1 MVCTY
6 CMPEGYISLKSAV
19 YQGQHITALQAKQY
33 GLIEC
38 AAQPAWQLPP
48 DEIGIGY
55 NTFTD
60 AGRKYLARAF
70 GGCTPVSDY
79 ICTYF
84 GIGNSDT
91 PVTVD
96 DTTLASPITLS
107 NGDTKKLVDSIT
119 YTDFTAAIQFTIG
132 ASDGNGNLI
141 RETGLFAGDGTL
153 LARKIGYNI
162 NKTSSFA
169 PVLIWRIR
177 F

>member
-1 MVCTY
+1 
-6 CMPEGYISLKSAV
+6 MPEGYVSLKSAV
-19 YQGQHITALQAKQY
+19 YQGQHIS
-33 GLIEC
+33 
-38 AAQPAWQLPP
+38 AAQAIDLGLVAREDSKAWALPAG
-48 DEIGIGY
+48 EIGIGG

-60 AGRKYLARAF
+60 AGRRYLARTF
-70 GGCTPVSDY
+70 GGCTPVSNY

-96 DTTLASPITLS
+96 DTTLASPIQLS
-107 NGDTKKLVDSIT
+107 NGDTKKAVDSIT
-119 YTDFTAAIQFTIG
+119 YDGFTASIQFTIG

-153 LARKIGYNI
+153 LARKVGYNI
-162 NKTSSFA
+162 NKASSFA